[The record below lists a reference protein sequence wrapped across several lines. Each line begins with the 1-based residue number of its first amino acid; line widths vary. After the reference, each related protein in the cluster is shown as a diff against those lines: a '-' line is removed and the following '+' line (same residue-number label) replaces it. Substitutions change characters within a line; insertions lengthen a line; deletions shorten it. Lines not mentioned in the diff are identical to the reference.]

1 MIDAPCKG
9 RRNVGSSRQRKV
21 WKYSKVLKLQ
31 RNQNIEKRDKEDI
44 IKLETK

>member
-9 RRNVGSSRQRKV
+9 RRSVGSSRQRKV